1 MQSLKKHTKI
11 APAVLTIALLAA
23 STHASSAQSI
33 TDRYKAIHAVH
44 MQQEVELMFDKIDE
58 ANGLTAGI
66 AQKNGFTYIQAM
78 EVVSIIRAK
87 ITQCWESSFI
97 TSASPK
103 QIEKVVKAYDSGK
116 TQFVKKK
123 VPLLRETLEECTKNT
138 GQYLQA
144 GINHIYENY

>member
-23 STHASSAQSI
+23 STHASAAQSI
-33 TDRYKAIHAVH
+33 TDRYKAIHATH
-44 MQQEVELMFDKIDE
+44 MQQEVELMFDQIDE

-66 AQKNGFTYIQAM
+66 AQKNGFTFPQAI
-78 EVVSIIRAK
+78 EVVSVIRSK
-87 ITQCWESSFI
+87 ITQCWESSFLA
-97 TSASPK
+97 SATPQ
-103 QIEKVVKAYDSGK
+103 QIETVVKAYDTGK

-123 VPLLRETLEECTKNT
+123 VPLLRQTLDKCTKNT
-138 GQYLQA
+138 KQYLQA

>member
-1 MQSLKKHTKI
+1 MKLTHPLVKTMAISLLSVLISFNAAANSELITK
-11 APAVLTIALLAA
+11 
-23 STHASSAQSI
+23 
-33 TDRYKAIHAVH
+33 YKAIHATH

-58 ANGLTAGI
+58 ANRLTAGI
-66 AQKNGFTYIQAM
+66 AQKNGFTYTQAM

-103 QIEKVVKAYDSGK
+103 QIEKVIKAYDSGK